1 MTFNYRL
8 GHIRVLEGFLAA
20 YNSLDLG
27 PRLVMHWNV
36 DVDMG
41 LMETGNVDTTIPSS
55 RDATYFGYY
64 GMLTN
69 QQNMLEDSVRTGA
82 YKWAISQ
89 NPTDFE
95 DQVVLDVGTGT
106 GILSFFSVHAG
117 AKLVYSVEASCMA
130 DIAEILVHE
139 NKLSNRI
146 KILHGKVEDVNVEEK
161 VDVIVSEP
169 MGVLLLHE
177 RMIESFIVA
186 RDRFLRPGGKM
197 FPSEGSI
204 FLAPFTDHSLYLEW
218 FNKLRFWENKDF
230 HGIDLSCLS
239 KVAKNHIFAEPIVG
253 FMDSR
258 TLMSSATE
266 KRFDFSTISLSDLQK
281 FSIPLAFELFYT
293 GIVHGLVGWFDV
305 TFSGTNTRSFLSTS
319 PYGPA
324 THWQQIRFL
333 FAQPIAVNAGQKLV
347 GTAYFCA
354 NDKRSYDI
362 RICCE
367 LEGSTIRTEQIYKLD
382 EQQYHLAVHQDP
394 QQVPQQLNLY
404 PANL

>member
-1 MTFNYRL
+1 VVVYDRL
-8 GHIRVLEGFLAA
+8 GLE
-20 YNSLDLG
+20 
-27 PRLVMHWNV
+27 PRLAMHWNIDM
-36 DVDMG
+36 DVGG
-41 LMETGNVDTTIPSS
+41 LMETGNVDGIPSS

-89 NPTDFE
+89 NPIDFE

-117 AKLVYSVEASCMA
+117 AKLVYSVEASRMA
-130 DIAEILVHE
+130 DIAKILVYE
-139 NKLSNRI
+139 NKLSDRI
-146 KILHGKVEDVNVEEK
+146 KILHGRVEDVDIGEK
-161 VDVIVSEP
+161 VDLIVSEP

-177 RMIESFIVA
+177 RMIESFITA

-204 FLAPFTDHSLYLEW
+204 FLAPFTDHPLYLEW

-230 HGIDLSCLS
+230 HGIDLSSLS
-239 KVAKNHIFAEPIVG
+239 KVAKSHIFGEPIVG

-258 TLMSSATE
+258 TLMSAATE
-266 KRFDFSTISLSDLQK
+266 KRFDFSTSSISNLQK
-281 FSIPLAFELFYT
+281 FSIPLTFELFYT
-293 GIVHGLVGWFDV
+293 GIVHGLAGWFDV
-305 TFSGTNTRSFLSTS
+305 TFNGTNTRSFLSTS

-333 FAQPIAVNAGQKLV
+333 FVQPIAVNAGQKLI

-354 NDKRSYDI
+354 NEKRSYDI

-367 LEGSTIRTEQIYKLD
+367 LEGTTIRTEQIYKLD

-394 QQVPQQLNLY
+394 QQTPQQLNLY